1 MYLLSPPLYPHPS
14 TRPSFTLFFNFSP
27 THENIQCLSFGSG
40 RDMFRQSILPE
51 SLLILSLYVLRSL
64 TITVNAAFHRSAS
77 KCTTTLADIGDT
89 IPLPSMAPLESL
101 ESRSSRVVGNYLL
114 QSTNHSEK
122 VQPRM
127 RQVGRGIA
135 KKGMMGTY
143 QTCFCWSNHRAK
155 TGSPKGRTKL
165 FSSHSLLRW
174 QSKPWPRH
182 LRLWLNALGT
192 WNKKGWRMM

>member
-1 MYLLSPPLYPHPS
+1 
-14 TRPSFTLFFNFSP
+14 
-27 THENIQCLSFGSG
+27 
-40 RDMFRQSILPE
+40 MFRQSILPE

-143 QTCFCWSNHRAK
+143 QTCFC
-155 TGSPKGRTKL
+155 
-165 FSSHSLLRW
+165 
-174 QSKPWPRH
+174 
-182 LRLWLNALGT
+182 
-192 WNKKGWRMM
+192 